1 MTQQSDLCRLIQR
14 TKLIIWDEAPMME
27 KNGFDALD
35 RTLRDLFRA
44 VRENSKDMPFG
55 GVTMVLGGDF
65 RQILPV
71 IPKGIR
77 ADIVANTVHNCNSWK
92 HCKVFHLPKN
102 MRINTNV
109 DGTTNS
115 EAIEFADWLLDIGN
129 GTIQTMVNDR
139 SDGSWISIPHDLL
152 INPAAGVDGLVDV
165 IYPNISLLHDDLS
178 YFRTRAI
185 LAPRN
190 DEVDFLNNL
199 LLQRIQSEEQVYYS
213 CDSALPLDESIT
225 HDPSLCTL
233 EYLHSLNFNGVPPH
247 ILYLKVGAP
256 VILLRNLD
264 QSVGLC
270 NGTRLLTSS
279 A

>member
-1 MTQQSDLCRLIQR
+1 M
-14 TKLIIWDEAPMME
+14 
-27 KNGFDALD
+27 
-35 RTLRDLFRA
+35 
-44 VRENSKDMPFG
+44 
-55 GVTMVLGGDF
+55 
-65 RQILPV
+65 
-71 IPKGIR
+71 
-77 ADIVANTVHNCNSWK
+77 
-92 HCKVFHLPKN
+92 
-102 MRINTNV
+102 
-109 DGTTNS
+109 
-115 EAIEFADWLLDIGN
+115 
-129 GTIQTMVNDR
+129 MVNDR
-139 SDGSWISIPHDLL
+139 SDGSWIPIPHDLL
-152 INPAAGVDGLVDV
+152 FDPTAGVDGLVDV

-270 NGTRLLTSS
+270 NGTRLLIRVLHEKVIDAKIMTGSCAGHRVYIPRIVFMVS
-279 A
+279 KTDACFSLRRRQFPVKLAWQ